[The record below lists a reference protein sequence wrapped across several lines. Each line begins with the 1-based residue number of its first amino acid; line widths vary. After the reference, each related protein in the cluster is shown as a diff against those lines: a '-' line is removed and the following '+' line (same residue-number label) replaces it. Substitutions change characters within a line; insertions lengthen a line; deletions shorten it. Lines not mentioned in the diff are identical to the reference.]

1 MAAVVMNDDVGA
13 FGGERT
19 GASRSDPAGRACN
32 EHALSPQPGLHP

>member
-1 MAAVVMNDDVGA
+1 MDDDVGA

-19 GASRSDPAGRACN
+19 GAGRSDPTGPAGY